1 MADENIIVRLALEA
15 RDYVSGAAKASK
27 ATRDLNREAAAVE
40 KKGNK
45 AAKAMDGMAKKFV
58 ALFAAKKAAAFLK
71 DSVRA
76 FSDLVESANAVEV
89 QFGKAASVI
98 TDFGA
103 IAAESVGLAQ
113 SEFQQLS
120 IATGALLSNFTKSS
134 QGMARETVTLTQRA
148 ADVASVFNVD
158 VTVALQA
165 FQSAIQG
172 QSRPIR
178 QFGVLMDDFSVR
190 QKAVEL
196 GLAAT
201 TAEVGQQDKA
211 AARLALIYE
220 QTEKT
225 AGDFAATS
233 GELANQQRIVSK
245 QFEDAKA
252 VLGEA
257 LAPAMAD
264 FLTLAGD
271 QLIPI
276 LIDLV
281 PLFSAVVKAI
291 GALLDIIEPGLALM
305 GRFAR
310 DLGAIVDSLL
320 AGEKSALLFNSA
332 MNHVITVQRKGG
344 DGAVAFANAINQLAD
359 AHILDKEALDAL
371 AAATQFEGD
380 QRANAIRLALEES
393 RARGDVAGQTAIL
406 EDALLSE
413 LEAMDLSDTA
423 RRELIDA
430 FDLHDAAIRAN
441 ADARAAAQ
449 AESKGAVSD
458 LLAEKDAM
466 RAAQEEA
473 GTAASR
479 FRRAAAANKRLAAS
493 AKTAEENFSLEA
505 DAIRDV
511 AKAQAEAANPLLR
524 LLRAQGGVR
533 DAQQAIVDVQEDS
546 EATAQDLVDA
556 NVDLLEAQ
564 LDLEGATA
572 DAADKL
578 GDGEAALFDLAE
590 QAGVSEEF
598 VRELIL
604 ALDDLPTQV
613 GIDINMRFN
622 EEGERIRGSG
632 FIPPDDPNRA
642 GDRSGANQFGG
653 SFAAFEPIRVG
664 EGGPETLVPT
674 LPGRIETGPAGNTGA
689 GGGGETNITLVME
702 GTGDGFEDVQLGLA
716 MIGITESI
724 EFGGDSTLRG

>member
-1 MADENIIVRLALEA
+1 MADENIIVRLALQA
-15 RDYVSGAAKASK
+15 TDYVAGAAKAAK
-27 ATRDLNREAAAVE
+27 ATRGLAKEAAKAE
-40 KKGNK
+40 KKSNK
-45 AAKAMDGMAKKFV
+45 AASALDGMAKKFV
-58 ALFAAKKAAAFLK
+58 ALFAARKAAAFLK

-89 QFGKAASVI
+89 QFGKGADVI
-98 TDFGA
+98 KDFGKV
-103 IAAESVGLAQ
+103 AAESVGLAQ

-120 IATGALLSNFTKSS
+120 IATGALLSNFTTGSRE
-134 QGMARETVTLTQRA
+134 MAQETVTLTQRA

-178 QFGVLMDDFSVR
+178 QFGVLMDDFTVR
-190 QKAVEL
+190 QKAVAL
-196 GLAAT
+196 GLAET
-201 TAEVGQQDKA
+201 TAEVSQQDKA

-257 LAPAMAD
+257 LAPAMAE

-271 QLIPI
+271 ELIPI

-281 PLFSAVVKAI
+281 PLFVAVVKAI
-291 GALLDIIEPGLALM
+291 GALLDIIEPGLELI

-320 AGEKSALLFNSA
+320 AGEKSALIFNSA

-359 AHILDKEALDAL
+359 AHILDKKALDEL
-371 AAATQFEGD
+371 AAATQFEGE
-380 QRANAIRLALEES
+380 QKANAIRLALEES
-393 RARGDVAGQTAIL
+393 RLRGDAAGQIAIL
-406 EDALLSE
+406 EDALLAE
-413 LEAMDLSDTA
+413 VEAMELSDEA
-423 RRELIDA
+423 RRALIDA
-430 FDLHDAAIRAN
+430 FGLQEAAIRAG

-449 AESKGAVSD
+449 AEAKGAVTD
-458 LLAEKDAM
+458 LLAEKDAL
-466 RAAQEEA
+466 RAAHDEA
-473 GTAASR
+473 NTASAR
-479 FRRAAAANKRLAAS
+479 FKRAEAANRRLAAS
-493 AKTAEENFSLEA
+493 AKTAEEEFQGEA

-511 AKAQAEAANPLLR
+511 ARAQAEAANPLLR
-524 LLRAQGGVR
+524 LLRAQGSVR
-533 DAQQAIVDVQEDS
+533 DAQQAITDVQEDS
-546 EATAQDLVDA
+546 EATAQDLIDA

-578 GDGEAALFDLAE
+578 SDGEAALFDLAE

-613 GIDINMRFN
+613 GIDVNLRFN
-622 EEGERIRGSG
+622 ESGDRIRGSG
-632 FIPPDDPNRA
+632 FTGVTDPDRPSNDPT
-642 GDRSGANQFGG
+642 SNQFGG
-653 SFAAFEPIRVG
+653 GFGALEPIRVG
-664 EGGPETLVPT
+664 EGGPETLVPL
-674 LPGRIETGPAGNTGA
+674 LPGRVESGPAGNTG
-689 GGGGETNITLVME
+689 GGDTNITLVME
-702 GTGDGFEDVQLGLA
+702 GTGDGFDDVQLGLA
-716 MIGITESI
+716 MIGITEAI

>member
-27 ATRDLNREAAAVE
+27 ATRDLNREAAATE

-45 AAKAMDGMAKKFV
+45 AAKALDTMGKKFI

-76 FSDLVESANAVEV
+76 FSDLTESANAVEV
-89 QFGKAASVI
+89 QFGSAADI
-98 TDFGA
+98 IKDFGA
-103 IAAESVGLAQ
+103 VAAESVGLAQ

-120 IATGALLSNFTKSS
+120 IATGALLSNFTKDA
-134 QGMARETVTLTQRA
+134 GDMARETVTLTQRA

-201 TAEVGQQDKA
+201 TGEVGQQEKA

-220 QTEKT
+220 QTDKT

-233 GELANQQRIVSK
+233 DELANKQRIVSK

-264 FLTLAGD
+264 FLDLASN

-281 PLFSAVVKAI
+281 PAFSAVVKAI
-291 GALLDIIEPGLALM
+291 GAFLDIIEPGLALV

-310 DLGAIVDSLL
+310 DLGAITDALL
-320 AGEKSALLFNSA
+320 AGDRGALVFNSA
-332 MNHVITVQRKGG
+332 MNHIITTQRKGG
-344 DGAVAFANAINQLAD
+344 DGATAFANAIDTLAE
-359 AHILDKEALDAL
+359 AHILDKAALDEL

-393 RARGDVAGQTAIL
+393 RVRGDVAGQTAVL
-406 EDALLSE
+406 EDALLDEINTMDINAQERRALIESFGL
-413 LEAMDLSDTA
+413 LEAA
-423 RRELIDA
+423 QRA
-430 FDLHDAAIRAN
+430 GAAASQ
-441 ADARAAAQ
+441 AAQ
-449 AESKGAVSD
+449 AESKGHADEILNEKQAMQD
-458 LLAEKDAM
+458 LRNEANTTEGRIARLNAIQE
-466 RAAQEEA
+466 RAA
-473 GTAASR
+473 R
-479 FRRAAAANKRLAAS
+479 N
-493 AKTAEENFSLEA
+493 AKTAKEQFQGEA
-505 DAIRDV
+505 DAIRDI
-511 AKAQAEAANPLLR
+511 ANAQREAANPILA
-524 LLRAQGGVR
+524 LLRAQGQVR
-533 DAQQAIVDVQEDS
+533 DAQQAIVDVQDDS
-546 EATAQDLVDA
+546 ESSAQDLVDA

-572 DAADKL
+572 DARDTL
-578 GDGEAALFDLAE
+578 GEGETALFELAE

-598 VRELIL
+598 VRDLIA

-613 GIDINMRFN
+613 GIDVNLRFN
-622 EEGERIRGSG
+622 EEGARIRGEGHFSNQPTIG
-632 FIPPDDPNRA
+632 GVDAAAP
-642 GDRSGANQFGG
+642 NQFGG
-653 SFAAFEPIRVG
+653 THEALEPIRVG
-664 EGGPETLVPT
+664 EGGPETLIPL
-674 LPGRIETGPAGNTGA
+674 LPGRIDPGVA
-689 GGGGETNITLVME
+689 GGAGGETNITLVME
-702 GTGDGFEDVQLGLA
+702 GAGDPFEDVQLGLA

>member
-1 MADENIIVRLALEA
+1 MASEDIRVRLALQA
-15 RDYVSGAAKASK
+15 TDYVMNAAKAAK
-27 ATRDLNREAAAVE
+27 ATRGVAKEAAAVE
-40 KKGNK
+40 KKGNR
-45 AAKAMDGMAKKFV
+45 AAGTLDKMAKRFV
-58 ALFAAKKAAAFLK
+58 ALFAARKAAAFVK

-76 FSDLVESANAVEV
+76 FSDLVESANAVQV
-89 QFGKAASVI
+89 QFGSAAGI
-98 TDFGA
+98 IEDFGKV
-103 IAAESVGLAQ
+103 AAESVGLAA

-120 IATGALLSNFTKSS
+120 IATGALIGNFTKDSR
-134 QGMARETVTLTQRA
+134 AIAKETVTLTQRA

-190 QKAVEL
+190 QKAVAL
-196 GLAAT
+196 GLAET
-201 TAEVGQQDKA
+201 TGEVGQQDKA

-220 QTEKT
+220 QTDKT

-252 VLGEA
+252 ILGEA

-281 PLFSAVVKAI
+281 PAFSAVVKAI
-291 GALLDIIEPGLALM
+291 GALLDIIEPGLALI

-320 AGEKSALLFNSA
+320 AGEKSALLYNSA
-332 MNHVITVQRKGG
+332 MNHVITTQRKGG

-359 AHILDKEALDAL
+359 MHILDKEALDSL
-371 AAATQFEGD
+371 AEATQFEG
-380 QRANAIRLALEES
+380 QQKAEAIRLALEES
-393 RARGDVAGQTAIL
+393 RLRGDVAAQTAIL
-406 EDALLSE
+406 EDALLAE
-413 LEAMDLSDTA
+413 VDAMDLSATA
-423 RRELIDA
+423 RRDLIDA
-430 FDLHDAAIRAN
+430 FGLHESAIRSQ

-449 AESKGAVSD
+449 AQAKGAVTD
-458 LLAEKDAM
+458 LLNEKDAL
-466 RAAQEEA
+466 RAAHSEA
-473 GTAASR
+473 GTAEAR
-479 FRRAAAANKRLAAS
+479 FKRAEDANKRLAGS
-493 AKTAEENFSLEA
+493 AKTAKEEFTLEA

-511 AKAQAEAANPLLR
+511 ARAQAEAANPLLA
-524 LLRAQGGVR
+524 LVRAQSGVLE
-533 DAQQAIVDVQEDS
+533 AQQAIVEVQEDS
-546 EATAQDLVDA
+546 EASAQDLVDA

-578 GDGEAALFDLAE
+578 EEGETALFDLAE

-598 VRELIL
+598 IRDLI
-604 ALDDLPTQV
+604 ASLDDLPTQV
-613 GIDINMRFN
+613 GIDINLRFR
-622 EEGERIRGSG
+622 EDGSRIRGEG
-632 FIPPDDPNRA
+632 FLPDFDP
-642 GDRSGANQFGG
+642 DRPSDRPGARQFGG
-653 SFAAFEPIRVG
+653 EHAALEPIRVG
-664 EGGPETLVPT
+664 EGGPETLIPL
-674 LPGRIETGPAGNTGA
+674 LPGRIEAGTAGAPAGGD
-689 GGGGETNITLVME
+689 TNITLVME
-702 GTGDGFEDVQLGLA
+702 GTGDSFEDVQLGLA